1 MAKFVDHHATMPMP
15 PEMAQAAVE
24 KLKSGQADEFGVT
37 GINAYVGANDTW
49 CLTEASSADAVHKSH
64 EAMGINLGVGDIQ
77 EVQALV

>member
-1 MAKFVDHHATMPMP
+1 MAKFIDHHATMPMS

-24 KLKSGQADEFGVT
+24 GLKSGQANQFGVT
-37 GINAYVGANDTW
+37 GINAFVGANDMW

-64 EAMGINLGVGDIQ
+64 EGKGIKLGAGDIQ